1 MTSTLVDTNILLDIA
16 TGDPVWSEWSSSALR
31 YARSNG
37 ELVINA
43 IVFSEISSAFTRI
56 EEVDQFLDDSSC
68 RREDLPWASAFVAG
82 QAFRQYRRRGGIKSS
97 TLPDFLIGA
106 HALVLGYALLT
117 RDRAQYKSYFPSL
130 HLLSPTG
137 A

>member
-1 MTSTLVDTNILLDIA
+1 MTSTLVDTNVLLDLA
-16 TGDPVWSEWSSSALR
+16 TGDPVWSEWSTNALR
-31 YARSNG
+31 YARLHG

-43 IVFSEISSAFTRI
+43 IVFSEISSAFEQI
-56 EEVDQFLDDSSC
+56 EEVDQFLADSSC

-82 QAFRQYRRRGGIKSS
+82 QAFREYRRRGGIQSS

-117 RDRAQYKSYFPSL
+117 RDRTQYKSYFPTL
-130 HLLSPTG
+130 RLMSPLG
-137 A
+137 V

>member
-1 MTSTLVDTNILLDIA
+1 MTSTLVDTNVLLDLA
-16 TGDPVWSEWSSSALR
+16 TGDPVWSEWSTSALR
-31 YARSNG
+31 YARTHG

-43 IVFSEISSAFTRI
+43 IVFSEISSAFERI
-56 EEVDQFLDDSSC
+56 EEVDEFLAASSC

-82 QAFRQYRRRGGIKSS
+82 QAFREYRRRGGIKSS

-117 RDRAQYKSYFPSL
+117 RDRAHYRSYFPAL
-130 HLLSPTG
+130 RIVSPPET
-137 A
+137 

>member
-1 MTSTLVDTNILLDIA
+1 MTSTLVDANVLLDLA
-16 TGDPVWSEWSSSALR
+16 TDDPVWREWSANALR

-43 IVFSEISSAFTRI
+43 IVFSEVSAAFERI
-56 EEVDQFLDDSSC
+56 EEVDLFLAHSSC

-82 QAFRQYRRRGGIKSS
+82 QAFREYRRRGGIKSS
-97 TLPDFLIGA
+97 TLPEFLIGA

-117 RDRAQYKSYFPSL
+117 RDRAHFRSYFPAL
-130 HLLSPTG
+130 RIVTPPER
-137 A
+137 